1 MEISNGRSDPWLM
14 PFARY
19 GMRER
24 ATANAAGC
32 SGVCGENAWAQVE
45 AMNVEMLHQAVFFAW
60 RWQARAKE
68 VHENPRNGDFVSQP
82 RFKVA

>member
-24 ATANAAGC
+24 ATANVAGC

-45 AMNVEMLHQAVFFAW
+45 AMNVETLHQAVFFRLALAGTCK
-60 RWQARAKE
+60 RGARKSA
-68 VHENPRNGDFVSQP
+68 QW
-82 RFKVA
+82 